1 MINFT
6 KVIKAKLSRFS
17 KQLHKYSLFNIKTG
31 TQGSKNVEKYILT
44 LFRCGQG
51 KGDVILSEWNVVV
64 NLNDLCNM
72 LARQPLLLLLR
83 KILKEKINQEK

>member
-1 MINFT
+1 MSNFT

-17 KQLHKYSLFNIKTG
+17 KY
-31 TQGSKNVEKYILT
+31 VLT

-51 KGDVILSEWNVVV
+51 KGDVFVSEWNVAV
-64 NLNDLCNM
+64 NLNDLCNI

-83 KILKEKINQEK
+83 KFVKEKINQEK

>member
-31 TQGSKNVEKYILT
+31 TQASKNVEKYILT

-51 KGDVILSEWNVVV
+51 KGDVILSE
-64 NLNDLCNM
+64 
-72 LARQPLLLLLR
+72 
-83 KILKEKINQEK
+83 